1 MYHRD
6 PNQMYITNGRN
17 IFQQE
22 HNNLGAEAVTRG
34 VGGMSTH
41 W

>member
-1 MYHRD
+1 
-6 PNQMYITNGRN
+6 MYITNGRN
-17 IFQQE
+17 PLQE
-22 HNNLGAEAVTRG
+22 TFNNLGAEAVTRG